1 MPSTRKASE
10 AVRAGA
16 GADTINAVVV
26 MTDGKNEY
34 PDDNDLDGLVRQL
47 GDQALEGGVRVFT
60 IAYGEDADLDSRQA
74 HLRGVS
80 RRRVRRDRPADDRRG
95 IHQRPV
101 ELLMAATVLGR
112 GCWRARATRGHC
124 CFRRSAAAWRGRS
137 ARPSRCR
144 SAPPRVMLGTAATV
158 GAFTRPREEAPAQL
172 RPGTRQQGLIILL
185 DGHVRSLR
193 ALQTEALPDVVQ
205 TKAEDALAA
214 ADAARP
220 SVLQMASAVD
230 ALDDAIAAAREV
242 SGQGEHAIESIKKT
256 VARLRS
262 RRAALFERL
271 TAAVD
276 EVATVYA
283 GLLEVSAT
291 ARTMGVSLDDTE
303 VGAVNDA
310 VTLLQMTFAELEA
323 DAANLPSED
332 LYH

>member
-1 MPSTRKASE
+1 M
-10 AVRAGA
+10 V
-16 GADTINAVVV
+16 
-26 MTDGKNEY
+26 
-34 PDDNDLDGLVRQL
+34 
-47 GDQALEGGVRVFT
+47 
-60 IAYGEDADLDSRQA
+60 
-74 HLRGVS
+74 
-80 RRRVRRDRPADDRRG
+80 
-95 IHQRPV
+95 
-101 ELLMAATVLGR
+101 
-112 GCWRARATRGHC
+112 
-124 CFRRSAAAWRGRS
+124 
-137 ARPSRCR
+137 
-144 SAPPRVMLGTAATV
+144 
-158 GAFTRPREEAPAQL
+158 
-172 RPGTRQQGLIILL
+172 ILL

-193 ALQTEALPDVVQ
+193 TLQTKALPNVVQ

-220 SVLQMASAVD
+220 SVLQMAAAVD

-242 SGQGEHAIESIKKT
+242 SGQGDHAVESIKKT
-256 VARLRS
+256 IARRS

-310 VTLLQMTFAELEA
+310 VTLLQITFAELEA